1 MARRGNTPEL
11 PGDSVRAR
19 FASRLRELAMRKILP
34 LLAICVSTPLAAQ
47 AQDYR
52 IIHSYPT
59 EGAGYYGVAFGVGA
73 DWQRQFDH
81 SYQTQGAEAALPVA
95 AREARDG
102 NPVAMRL
109 LGLAYARG
117 EGVARD
123 DEAAFAWFRKAAARG
138 DATSMYA
145 LGLAY
150 WHGTGVTR
158 NRVTAE
164 HWLIA

>member
-1 MARRGNTPEL
+1 MK
-11 PGDSVRAR
+11 
-19 FASRLRELAMRKILP
+19 KILP
-34 LLAICVSTPLAAQ
+34 LLAICVSIPFAAQ

-59 EGAGYYGVAFGVGA
+59 EGSGSYGVTFGVGA
-73 DWQRQFDH
+73 DWQREFDR
-81 SYQTQGAEAALPVA
+81 SYQREGAGAALPVA

-109 LGLAYARG
+109 LGIAYARG

-150 WHGTGVTR
+150 WNAAGVTR

-164 HWLIA
+164 HWLIAASGRGERRARNALAQLTRLPS